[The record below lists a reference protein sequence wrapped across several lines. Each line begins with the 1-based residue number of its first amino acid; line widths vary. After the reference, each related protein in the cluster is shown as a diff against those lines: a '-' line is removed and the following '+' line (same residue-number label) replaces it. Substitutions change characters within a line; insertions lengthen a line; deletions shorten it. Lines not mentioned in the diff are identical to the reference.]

1 MNVVLTAEEIEFNS
15 HLDPLTVLRKMGFA
29 AEAMT
34 EEGNLIR
41 IYCPIHKDLVRRS
54 LIIEKGE
61 NKFRCQY
68 KDCPAH
74 EGGRLVEF
82 VALYL
87 GVSVPDAIAQM
98 SQESRPEQQMVLRAD
113 RLIESGQMNEAVRL
127 LEEAVR
133 IAPRNEITRCK
144 LAALY
149 LELGRRDQ
157 GFREYLTAAEDFA
170 VKNQTE
176 KTLSIYNILVMLSP
190 QDVRVRRQMAFLF
203 SRLGR
208 PKEASE
214 QLKWVVDQLLA
225 RGEVEEAIK
234 TARQVLDLCSTE
246 PAIHM
251 HLARLLSQ
259 ARRINEAV
267 AEAQATAE
275 LALQGGDRK
284 IAEEAVTF
292 GLIYNPLH
300 ERLRELETQLRETA
314 SAAQEEV
321 GGALGQADNFNE
333 WLQSLEEEVIREPVG
348 AHMPTPPPTA
358 GTSTI
363 RREKWLAF
371 CRGTLAD
378 LDQEKMESMGQHLR
392 AMFEDAQGS
401 FQAGFLDEW
410 ELNVLKDFYTSFC
423 KAYDLVRKSKDTPDT
438 KKTEG

>member
-1 MNVVLTAEEIEFNS
+1 MNVVLTPEELEFNS
-15 HLDPLTVLRKMGFA
+15 RLDPHTVLRRLGFA
-29 AEAMT
+29 EEAFSD
-34 EEGNLIR
+34 EGKVVRL
-41 IYCPIHKDLVRRS
+41 YCPIHKDQVRRS
-54 LIIEKGE
+54 LIIEKEG
-61 NKFRCQY
+61 NVYRCQY

-74 EGGRLVEF
+74 ESGRLVEL

-87 GVSVPDAIAQM
+87 GVTVPEAIQQM
-98 SQESRPEQQMVLRAD
+98 SDESRPEQQMVSRAD
-113 RLIESGQMNEAVRL
+113 RLIESGQMNEAHRL

-133 IAPRNEITRCK
+133 LAPRNEITRCK

-149 LELGRRDQ
+149 LELGKRDQ

-203 SRLGR
+203 SRLKR

-234 TARQVLDLCSTE
+234 TARQLLDLCPGE

-267 AEAQATAE
+267 TEAQQAAE
-275 LALQGGDRK
+275 LALQSGDRRA
-284 IAEEAVTF
+284 AEEAVTF
-292 GLIYNPLH
+292 GLIYNPVH
-300 ERLRELETQLRETA
+300 DRLRELEAQLRETEGGA
-314 SAAQEEV
+314 EEA
-321 GGALGQADNFNE
+321 GGALGQADEFNE
-333 WLQSLEEEVIREPVG
+333 WLESLQEEVVKKPAGPEVP
-348 AHMPTPPPTA
+348 MPPPTA
-358 GTSTI
+358 GTSSI

-371 CRGTLAD
+371 CRGTLSD
-378 LDQEKMESMGQHLR
+378 LDEEKILSMGQHLR
-392 AMFEDAQGS
+392 GMFEDAESS
-401 FQAGFLDEW
+401 FKAGFLDEW

-423 KAYDLVRKSKDTPDT
+423 GAYDTVRRSREK
-438 KKTEG
+438 